1 METITVKALDQDS
14 GQRLDK
20 TLAGHIADMSRARLQ
35 GLIEGGNVSQN
46 GTPVTDTSRKVKAGE
61 EFTIVIPPPVAAD
74 PVAQDIALDIVYED
88 DDLIVINKAPDMVVH
103 PAAGN
108 PDGTLVNALLAHCG
122 DNLSG
127 IGGVKRPGIVHRLD
141 KETSGLMV
149 AAKNDKAHQ
158 GLSEQLSTRTLKRV
172 YNAIVWSL
180 PSPARGIV
188 ETQIGRSRSNR
199 KKMAVLESGGK
210 EAITEY
216 QTLEAFG
223 ILAGLVECRLQTGR
237 THQIRV
243 HMAHI
248 GYPLVGDP
256 VYGKSSPT
264 RFLRQHK
271 VADDLSQMMLNF
283 PRQALHAAQLEFI
296 HPISEN
302 RISLRADLPEDMQG
316 LIAALRAGT
325 KV

>member
-1 METITVKALDQDS
+1 MNFLTV
-14 GQRLDK
+14 
-20 TLAGHIADMSRARLQ
+20 T
-35 GLIEGGNVSQN
+35 
-46 GTPVTDTSRKVKAGE
+46 KAGDRVGFGDGQE
-61 EFTIVIPPPVAAD
+61 
-74 PVAQDIALDIVYED
+74 
-88 DDLIVINKAPDMVVH
+88 AP
-103 PAAGN
+103 A
-108 PDGTLVNALLAHCG
+108 
-122 DNLSG
+122 
-127 IGGVKRPGIVHRLD
+127 IG
-141 KETSGLMV
+141 S
-149 AAKNDKAHQ
+149 
-158 GLSEQLSTRTLKRV
+158 
-172 YNAIVWSL
+172 
-180 PSPARGIV
+180 
-188 ETQIGRSRSNR
+188 
-199 KKMAVLESGGK
+199 
-210 EAITEY
+210 
-216 QTLEAFG
+216 
-223 ILAGLVECRLQTGR
+223 LAGLVECRLQTGR